1 MDEELLD
8 SAQGAE
14 LLNVEIENDLE
25 EVEGA
30 ADAEIHDFFMVLVKT
45 IRAAQL
51 YVQGNPLLHQFIGD
65 LEARLARL
73 WDVVPTLTF
82 TVHESEMRWQN
93 RTVYRERAGRA
104 ENLAFQFYRDGI
116 RRIEFRPGVEE
127 DELRQF
133 IDILRLSKR
142 LREEEDDLLT
152 LMWNADFEHIR
163 YEYVDVLG
171 DDPPLP
177 TPTLNESGEEVL
189 ASLPSLELSPELET
203 RTLRE
208 DFEPSLYFLDEQE
221 LSHLQHE
228 LRREWDRPVKRDVL
242 LGILDQYE
250 MGDDERRR
258 EVVDILRKILPRVL
272 ADGEF
277 SDAAFIIVELRKI
290 AETRGDPEITAEIE
304 NIVGELSDPII
315 LDQLV
320 RLMEDGSVDVKSD
333 ELATLLD
340 ALRPEAITVLLHA
353 IPLVSQRTVREVLY
367 ATLERLARMNP
378 GLMASLVRSPEAKVA
393 AEAARIA
400 GKLSL
405 SDATEAIAALLERQ
419 EKEVRLAAVEALT
432 ALRTSMAGNPLLQ
445 ALSDESRDVR
455 VGAARGLAQLRYR
468 PGYRDLEK
476 HLNNNELKGRDLT
489 EQLALFEAY
498 GRAAG
503 EEGVRLL
510 SRMLN
515 GRRLL
520 WIRYPAQ
527 IRACAARALG
537 MIGGEAAMAA
547 LNGATQDRDPVVT
560 TAVHRALRGKQEGM
574 DEER

>member
-8 SAQGAE
+8 EAQGAE
-14 LLNVEIENDLE
+14 ALEIEMDSDLE
-25 EVEGA
+25 VIDSA
-30 ADAEIHDFFMVLVKT
+30 VDSDIRDFFMTLVKT

-51 YVQGNPLLHQFIGD
+51 YVQGNPLLHQFIAD
-65 LEARLARL
+65 LERRLGRL
-73 WDVVPTLTF
+73 WDIVSTLTF
-82 TVHESEMRWQN
+82 TVHEDELRWQN

-142 LREEEDDLLT
+142 LREDEDDLLT

-177 TPTLNESGEEVL
+177 MPTVDETSDETLPVL
-189 ASLPSLELSPELET
+189 PRLELSPEMEAP
-203 RTLRE
+203 TLRE
-208 DFEPSLYFLDEQE
+208 DFEPSLYFLDEGE
-221 LSHLQHE
+221 LAHLQQE

-242 LGILDQYE
+242 LAILDQYE
-250 MGDDERRR
+250 MGDGERRG
-258 EVVDILRKILPRVL
+258 EVFQILRKLLPRVL
-272 ADGEF
+272 ADGAF
-277 SDAAFIIVELRKI
+277 TDAAFIVVELRKI
-290 AETRGDPEITAEIE
+290 AASREDPEIAEEVE
-304 NIVGELSDPII
+304 NIVGELSDPMV
-315 LDQLV
+315 LEQLV
-320 RLMEDGSVDVKSD
+320 RLMEDGSVDPKSD
-333 ELATLLD
+333 DLATLLG
-340 ALRPEAITVLLHA
+340 ALQPEAITVLMHT
-353 IPLVSQRTVREVLY
+353 IPQVTHRQVREMLY
-367 ATLERLARMNP
+367 AALERLARTNP
-378 GLMASLVRSPEAKVA
+378 GLMASLVRSAEPKVA

-405 SDATEAIAALLERQ
+405 SDAAEAIAGLLERP

-432 ALRTSMAGNPLLQ
+432 ELRTSMAGNPLLR
-445 ALSDESRDVR
+445 ALTDESRDVR
-455 VGAARGLAQLRYR
+455 VAAARGLGHLRYR

-476 HLNNNELKGRDLT
+476 RIVSKDVRACDLT

-498 GRAAG
+498 GRSAG

-510 SRMLN
+510 NRMLN
-515 GRRLL
+515 GRRFL
-520 WIRYPAQ
+520 WIRYPGQ

-537 MIGGEAAMAA
+537 LIGGQAATAA
-547 LNGATQDRDPVVT
+547 LNEALRDRDPVVT
-560 TAVHRALRGKQEGM
+560 SAVQRALRGTQEGT
-574 DEER
+574 DADR